1 VLGIS
6 GDESDRH
13 GGPAHRYWCKL
24 LADHLAKH
32 GYDVTKEAPLGDGK
46 AVDILAVK
54 DGKRIAFEVETGKSD
69 AAANVR
75 KCLAAQLDKVVIVAT
90 TKNARRAIAAA
101 MDIPDGCILATGPQ
115 VLRRLESLSGRGG

>member
-1 VLGIS
+1 
-6 GDESDRH
+6 
-13 GGPAHRYWCKL
+13 
-24 LADHLAKH
+24 
-32 GYDVTKEAPLGDGK
+32 VTEEAPLGDGK

-75 KCLAAQLDKVVIVAT
+75 KCLAAELDKVVIVAT

-101 MDIPDGCILATGPQ
+101 MEIPDGCILATGPQ
-115 VLRRLESLSGRGG
+115 VLRRLKSLSGRGG